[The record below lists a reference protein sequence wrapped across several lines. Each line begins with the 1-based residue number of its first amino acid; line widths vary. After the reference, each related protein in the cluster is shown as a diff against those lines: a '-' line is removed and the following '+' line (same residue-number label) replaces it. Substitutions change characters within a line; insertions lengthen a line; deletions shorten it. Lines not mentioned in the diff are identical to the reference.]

1 MGGTDYNKIL
11 LFDWRAHRSFIDRS
25 IQKLTNQLS
34 GLLALALEETLPGA
48 CVARFQNWLLCEA
61 VEKKARNFPR
71 NFLPEFVQDELEAA
85 FPGQRFPFTAFEIEE
100 LSEIEEE
107 P

>member
-1 MGGTDYNKIL
+1 
-11 LFDWRAHRSFIDRS
+11 
-25 IQKLTNQLS
+25 
-34 GLLALALEETLPGA
+34 
-48 CVARFQNWLLCEA
+48 